1 MNNTGVGKEVMW
13 LVLGFVLF
21 VIGIVMIRF
30 QISFAGFM
38 RMLPYGCVGVGI
50 GIISNKLGTVF
61 TLVAVKSNSNE
72 GRQLRIEQDDE
83 RNQTI
88 SDKAK
93 ARTYDIMIFVYS
105 AMLLSFA
112 LMQIEVYV
120 LVTLA
125 VGYLAIVV
133 TNVFFRLKFHKEM

>member
-30 QISFAGFM
+30 QIFFAGFM